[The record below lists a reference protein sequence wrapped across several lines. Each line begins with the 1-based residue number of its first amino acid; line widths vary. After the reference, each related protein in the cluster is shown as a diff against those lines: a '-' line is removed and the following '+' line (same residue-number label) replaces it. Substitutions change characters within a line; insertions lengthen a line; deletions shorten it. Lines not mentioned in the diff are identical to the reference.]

1 MKRNPAMNK
10 SSHRRFNAP
19 MKMNPE
25 NSKNQHHTESP
36 CRKVCR
42 LDEDGMCVGCFR
54 MLDEIANWQIMNSQE
69 RGDVVRKAHLRM
81 QLRDLKL

>member
-1 MKRNPAMNK
+1 MGLMNFILDNNK
-10 SSHRRFNAP
+10 LNTDA
-19 MKMNPE
+19 K
-25 NSKNQHHTESP
+25 SP

-54 MLDEIANWQIMNSQE
+54 MLDEIANWSIMSNPE
-69 RGDVVRKAHLRM
+69 RMEVLRKAHLRM

>member
-1 MKRNPAMNK
+1 MNLVENK
-10 SSHRRFNAP
+10 DFNGEA
-19 MKMNPE
+19 K
-25 NSKNQHHTESP
+25 SP

-54 MLDEIANWQIMNSQE
+54 MLDEIANWSIMTNSE
-69 RGDVVRKAHLRM
+69 RMDILRKAHLRM

>member
-1 MKRNPAMNK
+1 
-10 SSHRRFNAP
+10 
-19 MKMNPE
+19 MNPG
-25 NSKNQHHTESP
+25 NNKNQHQPESP

-69 RGDVVRKAHLRM
+69 RADVLKKAHLRM

>member
-1 MKRNPAMNK
+1 MNGTVDTDRNNNEPK
-10 SSHRRFNAP
+10 
-19 MKMNPE
+19 
-25 NSKNQHHTESP
+25 SP

-54 MLDEIANWQIMNSQE
+54 MLDEIANWSIMNNPE
-69 RGDVVRKAHLRM
+69 RTDVLRKAHLRM

>member
-1 MKRNPAMNK
+1 MNELFH
-10 SSHRRFNAP
+10 HRPKEPMNMNAD
-19 MKMNPE
+19 
-25 NSKNQHHTESP
+25 NSEKQHHIESP

-54 MLDEIANWQIMNSQE
+54 MLDEIANWQIMNGQE
-69 RGDVVRKAHLRM
+69 RAEVLRKAHLRM

>member
-1 MKRNPAMNK
+1 MIVENK
-10 SSHRRFNAP
+10 ESG
-19 MKMNPE
+19 
-25 NSKNQHHTESP
+25 TEAKSP

-54 MLDEIANWQIMNSQE
+54 MLDEIANWAIMSNPE
-69 RGDVVRKAHLRM
+69 RMEVLRKAHLRM